1 MRPFGDAI
9 PLTTQNVTVRAL
21 DTRRAAADRELA
33 ERCTRSD
40 RSAQREVFLAH
51 RDRVHRTLYRILGS
65 NRDMEDL
72 VQEAFLEVFRSIPRF
87 RGDSTLATWCSTI
100 ATRVAW
106 AYIERRKPASTAL
119 ELVPEIASDQPGADA
134 HFAARDAARR
144 LYLALDKIPVAHRVP
159 FALAAIEGLPLAEVA
174 ALTRSTLVATK
185 TRVWRARR
193 ELERRAAK
201 DPVLRTYLAE
211 MRRGP
216 DAEEDAS

>member
-1 MRPFGDAI
+1 M
-9 PLTTQNVTVRAL
+9 TVRAL

-33 ERCTRSD
+33 ERCTRGD
-40 RSAQREVFLAH
+40 RASQREVFLTH

-72 VQEAFLEVFRSIPRF
+72 VQESFLEVFRSIPRF
-87 RGDSTLATWCSTI
+87 RGDSTLATWCATI

-106 AYIERRKPASTAL
+106 AYIERRKPASQNL
-119 ELVPEIASDQPGADA
+119 DLVPEIAADVPGADQTV
-134 HFAARDAARR
+134 AARDAARR
-144 LYLALDKIPVAHRVP
+144 LYSALEKIPVAHRVP

-174 ALTRSTLVATK
+174 SLTRSTLVATK

-193 ELERRAAK
+193 ELEKRASK

-211 MRRGP
+211 MRAGTP
-216 DAEEDAS
+216 SEEEAAS